1 MSGYNKNRYNNNNST
16 NNSTNNYHNQHNY
29 TNEHRS
35 LDTGSSK
42 TLSLRYNSSSSS
54 YLQQGQIRYPRY
66 NYRPTNSYSNIGKHH
81 YSTINRGHPYSKYNN
96 YYYDN
101 NHTRHTYN
109 NNNYNNSSSFIHSN
123 SQYNN
128 TTFPTYKSNNGFE
141 HDSLPRRTSSPRTF
155 ASPKSTD
162 TTTTTTSTT
171 TTTTNSTDRL
181 NKIPY
186 PMNNEKKLNNNVN
199 KDMENNDSETT
210 NNNEYIL
217 HPICYI
223 VGLNSNTSTDKLFS
237 IYDTAEKINTRLDD
251 DLISC
256 IETNLEY
263 QLLINESERDTL
275 NVQLTQEKLDNLLLN
290 AVN

>member
-1 MSGYNKNRYNNNNST
+1 MSGYNKNRYN

-42 TLSLRYNSSSSS
+42 TPSSRYNSSSSS

-81 YSTINRGHPYSKYNN
+81 YSTINRGHPYYKYNN

-101 NHTRHTYN
+101 NHTRHTY

-128 TTFPTYKSNNGFE
+128 TTFPTYKNNNGFE

-155 ASPKSTD
+155 ASSKSTD
-162 TTTTTTSTT
+162 TTTTTTT

-181 NKIPY
+181 NKISY
-186 PMNNEKKLNNNVN
+186 PMNNEKKLDNNVN

-210 NNNEYIL
+210 NNNEYTL

-223 VGLNSNTSTDKLFS
+223 VGLNSDTSTDKLFS

-251 DLISC
+251 DLLSC